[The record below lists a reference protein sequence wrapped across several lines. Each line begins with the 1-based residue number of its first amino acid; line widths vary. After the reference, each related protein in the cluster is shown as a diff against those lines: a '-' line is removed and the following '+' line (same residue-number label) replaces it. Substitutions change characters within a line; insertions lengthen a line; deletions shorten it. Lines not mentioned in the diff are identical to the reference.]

1 LLDKTRQDSAATRMK
16 QRLNGEAAPALGL
29 RVTVLSLWRRFR
41 RALQRGLASSVSRR
55 IALLNLLGLVAMLLG
70 FLWLNQ
76 TRQSVID
83 ARVQSMLT
91 QGEIMASAI
100 AASATVETDNLI
112 IDPDRLLSL
121 QEGES
126 VSPTEEA
133 ANELEFSV
141 NPERVAPVLR
151 RLVMPTTL
159 RARVYDRDGS
169 MIIDTRTFFARGDVR
184 KTALPPPDDEGS
196 TLFQRTWSSIRRS
209 FGRTAIP
216 VPKDDSLATGKF
228 QEVAR
233 ALKGS
238 ATTIIRVNTD
248 GQTIIYVATPI
259 QRANTPRGALL
270 LSTQEGD
277 IDQVISD
284 ERLAIFMV
292 FLIAAGVMLVL
303 SFLLAGTIADPLR
316 KLAEGAERVRR
327 GTKLRQ
333 EIPDLTYRAD
343 EIGYLSGTLR
353 DMTNAL
359 YQRIEAI
366 ESFAADVSHELK
378 NPLTSLRS
386 AVETLPLAR
395 NENSKQRLMDVIQH
409 DVLRLDRLISDIS
422 DASRLD
428 AELARV
434 VAEAVDFEKLLEA
447 MVAIQNDIPRE
458 NGATVAL
465 RVAHP
470 ANKNRKQK
478 TSAFL
483 VLGHDGRFGQIIT
496 NLVDNAISFSPDRGR
511 VLVTLER
518 AEREVVVLVDDAG
531 PGIPDHALERI
542 FERFYTDRPQ
552 QGFGQN
558 SGLGLSI
565 SRQIAQAYQGTL
577 TAENRL
583 SPDGSIA
590 GARFILRLPAADAG

>member
-1 LLDKTRQDSAATRMK
+1 V
-16 QRLNGEAAPALGL
+16 RLSL
-29 RVTVLSLWRRFR
+29 VSLWRNFR
-41 RALQRGLASSVSRR
+41 RILQRGLASSVSRR

-83 ARVQSMLT
+83 ARVQSMMT

-100 AASATVETDNLI
+100 AASATVETDTLI

-126 VSPTEEA
+126 ISPAEEA

-151 RLVMPTTL
+151 RLIMPTTL

-169 MIIDTRTFFARGDVR
+169 MIIDTRTFFARGDIR
-184 KTALPPPDDEGS
+184 RTTLTPPIDEGN
-196 TLFQRTWSSIRRS
+196 TLFQRTWNSIKRG

-228 QEVAR
+228 PEVAR
-233 ALKGS
+233 SLKGNS
-238 ATTIIRVNTD
+238 GAMIRVNTD
-248 GQTIIYVATPI
+248 GQTIIYVSTPI
-259 QRANTPRGALL
+259 QRANSPRGALL

-284 ERLAIFMV
+284 ERLSIFLV

-353 DMTNAL
+353 DMTSAL

-395 NENSKQRLMDVIQH
+395 NENAKQRLMEVIQH
-409 DVLRLDRLISDIS
+409 DVRRLDRLISDIS

-434 VAEAVDFEKLLEA
+434 VAEAVDFEKLLTA
-447 MVAIQNDIPRE
+447 MVAIQNDIPRDTGVKVVL
-458 NGATVAL
+458 NVVQPQG
-465 RVAHP
+465 RS
-470 ANKNRKQK
+470 RKTK
-478 TSAFL
+478 ASSFL
-483 VLGHDGRFGQIIT
+483 VLGHDGRFGQIVT
-496 NLVDNAISFSPDRGR
+496 NLIDNAISFSPDKGH
-511 VLVTLER
+511 VLVTL
-518 AEREVVVLVDDAG
+518 ARETADIVIHVDDHG

-565 SRQIAQAYQGTL
+565 SRQIAEAYRGQL

-583 SPDGSIA
+583 GVDGTTV